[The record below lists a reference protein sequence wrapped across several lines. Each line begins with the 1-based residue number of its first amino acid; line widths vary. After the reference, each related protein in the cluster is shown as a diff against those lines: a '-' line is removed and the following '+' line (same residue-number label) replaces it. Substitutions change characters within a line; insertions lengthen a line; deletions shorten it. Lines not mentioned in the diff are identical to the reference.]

1 MKKIVTQQTLD
12 FFSKH
17 LDLIDSD
24 QWEKLFIKAAN
35 TKGIAI
41 AEVIYGLVDS
51 GVEIK
56 GISDALN
63 KMILNH
69 QVLMDAVRKHN

>member
-1 MKKIVTQQTLD
+1 MKD
-12 FFSKH
+12 FVPQNIDFLKNNM
-17 LDLIDSD
+17 DLVDSN

-41 AEVIYGLVDS
+41 AELIYCLVDADL
-51 GVEIK
+51 EIN